1 MAAST
6 EFLRIYTK
14 KRLKELYLSDV
25 RYKTATGIDRIN
37 RKAFES
43 KLDENI
49 DVVYRKIRNGSYK
62 FTPYRE
68 KLILRGSKKLPR
80 VVSIP
85 TIRDKLALKALFE
98 VLHNVYKN
106 ESPFIHRIINEITL
120 SLRDNLFDCVL
131 RLDVKDFY
139 PSINHKILLQQLK
152 KKVRKNEILH
162 CLNSAIRQPTVPK
175 IKKGENTHND
185 TGIPQGLSISNILAN
200 IYFRNIDEKYNNM
213 SDIKYVRYVDDILI
227 LCDCLN
233 LDMIRS
239 EIETDCKLIKL
250 KIHGNDSEKSVSC
263 SVQDRFSYLGYVF
276 ENKVVSVR
284 KKSIDKLRESI
295 IKLFTNYKYS
305 ESRNLALLKWAL
317 DLRITGCIFNE
328 TKYGW
333 LFFFSQ
339 INDLKL
345 LKSLDLFIE
354 KLLVRFNIN
363 PASISLKKF
372 TRSFHEITK
381 NLSHTSYIPNF
392 DQYRV
397 SKKRRILKEIFKIKT
412 RLMTSADIEYQ
423 FNKKLY
429 KTVKDLERD
438 LARAS

>member
-1 MAAST
+1 M
-6 EFLRIYTK
+6 
-14 KRLKELYLSDV
+14 
-25 RYKTATGIDRIN
+25 
-37 RKAFES
+37 
-43 KLDENI
+43 
-49 DVVYRKIRNGSYK
+49 
-62 FTPYRE
+62 
-68 KLILRGSKKLPR
+68 
-80 VVSIP
+80 
-85 TIRDKLALKALFE
+85 
-98 VLHNVYKN
+98 
-106 ESPFIHRIINEITL
+106 
-120 SLRDNLFDCVL
+120 
-131 RLDVKDFY
+131 
-139 PSINHKILLQQLK
+139 
-152 KKVRKNEILH
+152 
-162 CLNSAIRQPTVPK
+162 
-175 IKKGENTHND
+175 
-185 TGIPQGLSISNILAN
+185 
-200 IYFRNIDEKYNNM
+200 
-213 SDIKYVRYVDDILI
+213 
-227 LCDCLN
+227 
-233 LDMIRS
+233 
-239 EIETDCKLIKL
+239 
-250 KIHGNDSEKSVSC
+250 
-263 SVQDRFSYLGYVF
+263 
-276 ENKVVSVR
+276 R